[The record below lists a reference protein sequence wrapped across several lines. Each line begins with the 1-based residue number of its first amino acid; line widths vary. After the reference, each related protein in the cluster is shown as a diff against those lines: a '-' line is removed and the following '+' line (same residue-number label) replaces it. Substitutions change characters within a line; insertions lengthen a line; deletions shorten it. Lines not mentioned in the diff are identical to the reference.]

1 MTHRLASLLFLLLH
15 LTVAMGFHCCQ
26 PKERSS
32 LSFKRRE
39 DESGCSNDGGG
50 GGGFWNGVK
59 RFLPG
64 VVRARLERSFAAP
77 APDTSMRYR
86 LILKQQK
93 RQLRRHAITR
103 ITRFLPDIQFET
115 AAEIVD
121 TSIQDEKALIRVLNS
136 LDEAKYLRKMLISAD
151 PPVNC
156 EIMDDKDGSV
166 IP

>member
-1 MTHRLASLLFLLLH
+1 MAHRLVPLLLMFV
-15 LTVAMGFHCCQ
+15 TVAMGFNHLCHMK
-26 PKERSS
+26 KEGN
-32 LSFKRRE
+32 LSFKRRD
-39 DESGCSNDGGG
+39 DESDCNNNGDGGS
-50 GGGFWNGVK
+50 GFWNGVK

-64 VVRARLERSFAAP
+64 VVRARLEKSFAAP

-115 AAEIVD
+115 AAQIVD

-136 LDEAKYLRKMLISAD
+136 LDEAKFLRKMLLSAD

-156 EIMDDKDGSV
+156 EIVDDKDGSV